1 SFSQRVQAAQV
12 DIAELRDRA
21 RVDNDLW
28 FTMCEALAGEEGH
41 LVTVADLGFMHPGDV
56 SAFFDSLENALDR
69 SRAGILYE
77 LCREACGLPNVLVT
91 TAADPA
97 PESGP
102 VRDASSSSV
111 EPPRKKA
118 KMSLFIDA
126 VDESSFAVVSP
137 QTYDS
142 LVSAF
147 RKRYGDV
154 EDVELPTLEQL
165 SGVQAKVLE
174 GSCPYCDFSV
184 FTVAPRER
192 LRRLKAQGWSFNQE
206 GEAQRVGSLRIPT
219 FAEWLASFEL
229 FSNALLMLEVATSAD
244 LKKYKQLVS
253 GLQDTYKDFWLQ
265 IYSADDFMRSVRL
278 PRYKTSDEVSWGA
291 CFVAACVD
299 LAYWADRVDRVIFK
313 LRAAGAT
320 SSPAPSSAQAS
331 GVPASTST
339 PSTSLSSGKKRQ
351 ICFAYQSG
359 RHGDGDCP
367 AGRRHA
373 GIVVRIPDE
382 KLRSVLALAESAL
395 SKRCIPVKM
404 LRRVCGK
411 FAWIGQTVPF
421 VHAFVSPLWRCLGW
435 ADRHSV
441 SAVRVESLRPSLVWL
456 KTFINLHFESV
467 RQQDAAEGCYSRVYP
482 CASLTTSPW
491 SIVVDASTTGVGGVL
506 YEGSR
511 PVSWFADSLKKVD
524 FERFDSAPRD
534 CKRQAVWEALAILI
548 ACRLWLP
555 SLPRFWT
562 VKCCSD
568 SRTALSSLMS
578 LKSRSKALI
587 LIAQELALDCALE
600 GRWFNLSFSHVP
612 GASNQWAD
620 ALSRLSEGI
629 SIPSALESVPRV
641 PCPDRSPDAGFW
653 RVADPPQCIA
663 MH

>member
-1 SFSQRVQAAQV
+1 MNNQDIPVFSTDRFAEKIIANAIRAGINPDTLVLHSFSQRVQAAQV

-97 PESGP
+97 PDSGP
-102 VRDASSSSV
+102 MRDASSSSSV

-126 VDESSFAVVSP
+126 VDESSFAVVPP

-165 SGVQAKVLE
+165 SGVQARVLE

-219 FAEWLASFEL
+219 FAEWLSSFEL

-320 SSPAPSSAQAS
+320 SSPAPSSTQAS

-359 RHGDGDCP
+359 RHGDGDYP
-367 AGRRHA
+367 AGRRH
-373 GIVVRIPDE
+373 
-382 KLRSVLALAESAL
+382 
-395 SKRCIPVKM
+395 
-404 LRRVCGK
+404 VCMK
-411 FAWIGQTVPF
+411 CRAA
-421 VHAFVSPLWRCLGW
+421 HPLPRG
-435 ADRHSV
+435 
-441 SAVRVESLRPSLVWL
+441 
-456 KTFINLHFESV
+456 N
-467 RQQDAAEGCYSRVYP
+467 
-482 CASLTTSPW
+482 
-491 SIVVDASTTGVGGVL
+491 
-506 YEGSR
+506 
-511 PVSWFADSLKKVD
+511 
-524 FERFDSAPRD
+524 RD
-534 CKRQAVWEALAILI
+534 C
-548 ACRLWLP
+548 
-555 SLPRFWT
+555 PRPRASQGGAT
-562 VKCCSD
+562 SD
-568 SRTALSSLMS
+568 PPDTSKSTARS
-578 LKSRSKALI
+578 SKA
-587 LIAQELALDCALE
+587 A
-600 GRWFNLSFSHVP
+600 
-612 GASNQWAD
+612 GAN
-620 ALSRLSEGI
+620 
-629 SIPSALESVPRV
+629 
-641 PCPDRSPDAGFW
+641 
-653 RVADPPQCIA
+653 
-663 MH
+663 

>member
-1 SFSQRVQAAQV
+1 
-12 DIAELRDRA
+12 
-21 RVDNDLW
+21 
-28 FTMCEALAGEEGH
+28 
-41 LVTVADLGFMHPGDV
+41 
-56 SAFFDSLENALDR
+56 
-69 SRAGILYE
+69 
-77 LCREACGLPNVLVT
+77 
-91 TAADPA
+91 
-97 PESGP
+97 
-102 VRDASSSSV
+102 
-111 EPPRKKA
+111 
-118 KMSLFIDA
+118 
-126 VDESSFAVVSP
+126 
-137 QTYDS
+137 
-142 LVSAF
+142 
-147 RKRYGDV
+147 
-154 EDVELPTLEQL
+154 
-165 SGVQAKVLE
+165 
-174 GSCPYCDFSV
+174 
-184 FTVAPRER
+184 
-192 LRRLKAQGWSFNQE
+192 
-206 GEAQRVGSLRIPT
+206 
-219 FAEWLASFEL
+219 
-229 FSNALLMLEVATSAD
+229 
-244 LKKYKQLVS
+244 
-253 GLQDTYKDFWLQ
+253 
-265 IYSADDFMRSVRL
+265 
-278 PRYKTSDEVSWGA
+278 
-291 CFVAACVD
+291 
-299 LAYWADRVDRVIFK
+299 
-313 LRAAGAT
+313 
-320 SSPAPSSAQAS
+320 
-331 GVPASTST
+331 
-339 PSTSLSSGKKRQ
+339 
-351 ICFAYQSG
+351 
-359 RHGDGDCP
+359 
-367 AGRRHA
+367 A

-421 VHAFVSPLWRCLGW
+421 VHAFVSPLWRLLGW

-620 ALSRLSEGI
+620 SLSRLSEGI
-629 SIPSALESVPRV
+629 SIPSPLESVPRV

-653 RVADPPQCIA
+653 RVADPPQCLA